1 MYAYTGNRIN
11 CLKTFLLVPHKSQPK
26 FLKKVFKMTNWKNII
41 RKEEEEY
48 SEMNEL
54 RDFIFSLE
62 DYISVIKKV
71 KSDKELISVIK
82 DLKEEVDGWAFNM
95 ERDAK
100 RPPKSDFPDSE
111 ARPEFAR
118 EHREERL

>member
-1 MYAYTGNRIN
+1 M
-11 CLKTFLLVPHKSQPK
+11 S
-26 FLKKVFKMTNWKNII
+26 WKDTI
-41 RKEEEEY
+41 RKYKELTSEEY

-82 DLKEEVDGWAFNM
+82 DIKKTVDAWEFNLT
-95 ERDAK
+95 RDEK